1 MTDGKREPGESTLR
15 RMLEDLKR
23 ERDEIRVKLDLARM
37 EARDEWEE
45 LEEDLREMERRLDD
59 FGEEA
64 RRSASKLGK
73 ELGDAFRR
81 LRRTLKD

>member
-1 MTDGKREPGESTLR
+1 MTAGKHEQSDSALR

-59 FGEEA
+59 FGDEA
-64 RRSASKLGK
+64 RRSASRLGK